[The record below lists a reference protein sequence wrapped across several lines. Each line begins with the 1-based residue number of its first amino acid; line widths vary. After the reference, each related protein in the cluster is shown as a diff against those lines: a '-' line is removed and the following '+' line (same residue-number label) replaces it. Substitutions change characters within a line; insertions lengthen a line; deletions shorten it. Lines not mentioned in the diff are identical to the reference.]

1 MEGISQKV
9 VIYVILLSPTRA
21 LSQRGRCEL
30 LKYVTLSFEAKSYLL
45 EVQPEIPA
53 LSRVERGAVGLHPD
67 GGRLAGVVHVEPP
80 ALVVLVEDALSL
92 LHLQVQV
99 VEYAR
104 QVHQAVV

>member
-1 MEGISQKV
+1 MR
-9 VIYVILLSPTRA
+9 VIEVRSLLF
-21 LSQRGRCEL
+21 L
-30 LKYVTLSFEAKSYLL
+30 AKQNRTYLL